1 MNTMRVKP
9 YAMSSPS
16 RNARHTA
23 TGAESDGGVRILGG
37 RALS

>member
-1 MNTMRVKP
+1 MCCTRPESGTNWER
-9 YAMSSPS
+9 
-16 RNARHTA
+16 RLWLDA